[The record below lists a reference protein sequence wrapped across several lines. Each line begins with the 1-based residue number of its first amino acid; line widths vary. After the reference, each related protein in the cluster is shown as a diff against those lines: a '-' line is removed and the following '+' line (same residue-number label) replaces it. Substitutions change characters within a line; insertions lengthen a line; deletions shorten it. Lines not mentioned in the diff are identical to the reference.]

1 MNTAFQILRGL
12 IWAGLL
18 SAFAMAQSAEDPAK
32 RAMEKIEAAVGER
45 STAAER
51 ALEAVRWLREST
63 DAKKQGNPKG
73 ALDALAKA
81 ELLATDAEESQQSE
95 LIVALLRR
103 INDERET
110 LSPTPV
116 PLATAAATAAD
127 ENAVRFAP
135 RVALARYQ
143 AYREPLSRI
152 LIEENL
158 PPELLAVALVE
169 SGFNPLALSP
179 KGARGIWQLMPAT
192 AAAYGLNV
200 GPSEDHRTHPER
212 STRAAA
218 RYLRDLYARFGDW
231 KLALAA
237 YNWGEG
243 RVQRALAKTG
253 ARNFDEL
260 ARRARLPLETRQ
272 YVPAV
277 MAVWAQLRS
286 NGTTTR

>member
-1 MNTAFQILRGL
+1 MNAAIRTIRLFSLACVLVGATL
-12 IWAGLL
+12 
-18 SAFAMAQSAEDPAK
+18 AQTEDPAK
-32 RAMEKIEAAVGER
+32 RALEKIEAAVDGR
-45 STAAER
+45 AAAASR
-51 ALEAVRWLREST
+51 ARDAARLLREGA
-63 DAKKQGNPKG
+63 DARKQGNAAE
-73 ALDALAKA
+73 ALATLAKA
-81 ELLATDAEESQQSE
+81 EQLATDAEESQQSE

-103 INDERET
+103 INDEREA

-116 PLATAAATAAD
+116 RLATAAATTTD

-143 AYREPLSRI
+143 TYREPLSRI
-152 LIEENL
+152 LIEERL
-158 PPELLAVALVE
+158 PPELLAVAMVE

-179 KGARGIWQLMPAT
+179 KGARGIWQLMPTT

-231 KLALAA
+231 RLALAA

-253 ARNFDEL
+253 ARDFDEL
-260 ARRARLPLETRQ
+260 VQRARLPLETRQ

-277 MAVWAQLRS
+277 MTVWAQLRS

>member
-1 MNTAFQILRGL
+1 MNAAIRTIRLFSLACWLTGAAL
-12 IWAGLL
+12 
-18 SAFAMAQSAEDPAK
+18 AQTEDPAK
-32 RAMEKIEAAVGER
+32 RALEKIEAAVDGR
-45 STAAER
+45 AAAASR
-51 ALEAVRWLREST
+51 ALEAARLLREGA
-63 DAKKQGNPKG
+63 DARKQGNAAE
-73 ALDALAKA
+73 ALAALAKA
-81 ELLATDAEESQQSE
+81 EQLATEAEALRQSE

-103 INDERET
+103 INDEREA
-110 LSPTPV
+110 LSPKPV
-116 PLATAAATAAD
+116 ATTAVP
-127 ENAVRFAP
+127 ESSVWFAP

-143 AYREPLSRI
+143 TYRESLGRI
-152 LIEENL
+152 LIEEHL
-158 PPELLAVALVE
+158 PPELLAVAMVE

-212 STRAAA
+212 STHAAA

-231 KLALAA
+231 RLALAA

-253 ARNFDEL
+253 ARDFDEL
-260 ARRARLPLETRQ
+260 AQRGLLPLETRQ

-277 MAVWAQLRS
+277 MAVWAQLNR
-286 NGTTTR
+286 NGAAGR